1 MILRTLQPIIKIFAE
16 KNKIIIINGARQVGK
31 TTLTEMI
38 VKKNKDSVIRFNG
51 DEPDICE
58 LFSEII
64 CELFSEI

>member
-16 KNKIIIINGARQVGK
+16 KNKIIINGARQVGK

-51 DEPDICE
+51 DEPGICE
-58 LFSEII
+58 LFSEI
-64 CELFSEI
+64 